1 MRQRI
6 SKRTV
11 DALKPGQ
18 SIADL
23 EVKGFTVRCLPS
35 GAVSFDFRYR
45 TKTGERRRISLG
57 MLGAVTPDQARARA
71 EKQLDQIAGDR
82 DPATERDRQRGTTI
96 NAVLDNYIE
105 RVLVIKRSKAIQV
118 SAFDRLVRPQ
128 IGSRSIYEITRADMA
143 KLFDAIEDSSGPVMA
158 DRTLAYLRKCFNWQ
172 QARDQN
178 FLSPIVKGM
187 ARTSSKDRARS
198 RTLTDDELRAIWKAT
213 EREGAFNGLVRFL
226 LLTGARR
233 TEGAAMTWSEIAGGD
248 WTLPASRNKT
258 KVDLVRPLSKA
269 AQAVLPK
276 SRGGFVFS
284 TDNGKTSFSGYSKAK
299 AKLDRESGVKDW
311 TPHDLRRTART
322 LMSRAGVNSD
332 HAELCLGHVLT
343 GVRGVYDRHRYSA
356 EKAAGFE
363 KLAAVIEAIV
373 DGNL

>member
-11 DALKPGQ
+11 DTLKPGQ

-23 EVKGFTVRCLPS
+23 EVRGFTARCLPS

-57 MLGAVTPDQARARA
+57 MLGGITPDQARARA
-71 EKQLDQIAGDR
+71 EKQLDQIGNDR
-82 DPATERDRQRGTTI
+82 DPATERDRQRGTTV
-96 NAVLDNYIE
+96 NAVLDNYVA
-105 RVLVIKRSKAIQV
+105 RVLGTKRSKAAQV

-128 IGSRSIYEITRADMA
+128 VGSRSIYELTRADIA
-143 KLFDAIEDSSGPVMA
+143 KMFDRVEDNSGPVMA
-158 DRTLAYLRKCFNWQ
+158 DRTLAYLRKAFNWH

-187 ARTSSKDRARS
+187 ARTSTKERARS

-213 EREGAFNGLVRFL
+213 AGEGAFDRLVRFL

-233 TEGAAMTWSEIAGGD
+233 TEGSAMEWSEISGTD
-248 WTLPASRNKT
+248 WTLPAARNKT

-269 AQAVLPK
+269 AQAVLPQR
-276 SRGGFVFS
+276 RGKFVFS
-284 TDNGKTSFSGYSKAK
+284 TDNGRTSVSGYSKAK
-299 AKLDRESGVKDW
+299 AKLDRVSGVKGW
-311 TPHDLRRTART
+311 TPHDVRRTART

-343 GVRGVYDRHRYSA
+343 GVRGTYDRHAYFN
-356 EKAAGFE
+356 EKAAAFE
-363 KLAAVIEAIV
+363 KLAAKISNIV
-373 DGNL
+373 DGY